1 MGPIRPPYFARPIVT
16 KLCKMPQLRIVTA
29 ASATVEQMHFS
40 LSIKAQCIR
49 HECKSMEKCNGR
61 SGEANRI
68 KKIDCCS
75 DGPVMRISYIQNKRM
90 SSQVSRDV
98 CNMEP
103 MRCKYYK

>member
-1 MGPIRPPYFARPIVT
+1 M
-16 KLCKMPQLRIVTA
+16 LCKTNCHTPWQH
-29 ASATVEQMHFS
+29 ASAADCDCCERHGGADAFFLIDQ
-40 LSIKAQCIR
+40 AQLHPTR
-49 HECKSMEKCNGR
+49 VQEHGKCNGR

-75 DGPVMRISYIQNKRM
+75 DGPLMQISYTQNKRM

-98 CNMEP
+98 CNLEP

>member
-1 MGPIRPPYFARPIVT
+1 
-16 KLCKMPQLRIVTA
+16 
-29 ASATVEQMHFS
+29 
-40 LSIKAQCIR
+40 
-49 HECKSMEKCNGR
+49 MEKCNGR

>member
-1 MGPIRPPYFARPIVT
+1 MGPSRSPCFVRPIVT
-16 KLCKMPQLRIVTA
+16 QLGSMPQLRIVTA

-40 LSIKAQCIR
+40 LSIKAQLHPTR
-49 HECKSMEKCNGR
+49 VQEHGKCNGR

-68 KKIDCCS
+68 S
-75 DGPVMRISYIQNKRM
+75 DGPVMQISYTQNKRM

-98 CNMEP
+98 CNLEP